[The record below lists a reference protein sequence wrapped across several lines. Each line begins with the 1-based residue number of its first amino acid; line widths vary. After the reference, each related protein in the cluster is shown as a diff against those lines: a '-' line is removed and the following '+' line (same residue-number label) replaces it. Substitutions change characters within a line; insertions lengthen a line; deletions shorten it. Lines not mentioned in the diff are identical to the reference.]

1 MKVALVCVAKDEE
14 NYIKEWVDYHIKLG
28 FDHIFIFE
36 NDWNCE
42 LDCDYITK
50 QHYQGRGK
58 QVEMYN
64 TFIQQNTKYDWA
76 AFLDIDEFLVLKK
89 HKNVKN
95 FISEYSEYNSIGI
108 NWCLFGNNNLNS
120 VENNDYSVI
129 KRFTK
134 KQKTFDSH
142 IKSIVNL
149 SKKIG
154 FSNPHHPNIE
164 WVDTNF
170 KINEGPFNVNGSIDV
185 AQINHYFCKT
195 IEEFN
200 KKINRGRASSPNNL
214 TIDKFEPHNKNEEE
228 DLTAYNFFY
237 DNNNLLNP

>member
-1 MKVALVCVAKDEE
+1 MKVALVCVAKDED

-28 FDHIFIFE
+28 FDHVFIFE

-42 LDCDYITK
+42 LDSDYITK
-50 QHYQGRGK
+50 QSYTGRGR

-64 TFIQQNTKYDWA
+64 SFIQNNSEYDWA

-89 HKNVKN
+89 HKNVKD
-95 FISEYSEYNSIGI
+95 FILDYSEHNSIGV
-108 NWCLFGNNNLNS
+108 NWCLFGDNNLNS
-120 VENNDYSVI
+120 VENNNFSVI
-129 KRFTK
+129 QRFTK
-134 KQKTFDSH
+134 KQKNFDSH
-142 IKSIVNL
+142 IKSIIKL
-149 SKKIG
+149 SKNIG
-154 FSNPHHPNIE
+154 FSNPHHPNTK